1 MYYAIYFSP
10 TYNTEKACKYFTKGD
25 YISIDLIKNSE
36 EITLNSDDIAVI
48 GVPSYSGRV
57 PAYAISKLKKIKG
70 NKTKAILISTYGNR
84 ASEDTLIEL
93 SDTATSLGFEVICGM
108 ELVARHSI
116 FKNVAANRPD
126 GEDFKDYANFKI
138 QILNKLSTNP
148 QVVEMPGNRPYK
160 EVKPSTL
167 VPITTD
173 DCVGCKACAIA
184 CPTKAISYDDP
195 KITNPNLCIHCMRCT
210 FSCKFD
216 SRILDPE
223 TYEAMETRLKKVF
236 EGRKPNKLYI

>member
-10 TYNTEKACKYFTKGD
+10 TYNTKKACEYFTNGD

-36 EITLNSDDIAVI
+36 DITLNSDDIAII

-57 PAYAISKLKKIKG
+57 PAYAKAKLNRIKG
-70 NKTKAILISTYGNR
+70 NNTKVILISTYGNR
-84 ASEDTLIEL
+84 AQEDTLIEL
-93 SDTATSLGFEVICGM
+93 SDIVSDLGFSVIAGM
-108 ELVARHSI
+108 ELVGRHSI

-138 QILNKLSTNP
+138 QILNKLSSNP
-148 QVVEMPGNRPYK
+148 LAIEMPGNRPYK

-167 VPITTD
+167 VPIATD
-173 DCVGCKACAIA
+173 DCVDCKACAVA
-184 CPTKAISYDDP
+184 CPTKAISYDNP

-210 FSCKFD
+210 FCCKFNA
-216 SRILDPE
+216 RIIEPK
-223 TYEAMETRLKKVF
+223 TYDAMETRLKKVF